1 LKDVGVGD
9 FLDLSLPD
17 RTDTY
22 VVDSVKIVDP
32 HDVSVL
38 EPTTGPSL
46 TLVTCYPFY
55 FVGSAPQR
63 YILHA
68 SIVHSAPLSNR
79 ASEHNNSR

>member
-9 FLDLSLPD
+9 RLDLSLPN

-32 HDVSVL
+32 RDVSVL
-38 EPTTGPSL
+38 EPTSEPSL

-63 YILHA
+63 YIVHA
-68 SIVHSAPLSNR
+68 SIVHSEPLERSQ
-79 ASEHNNSR
+79 